1 MAPGLNQIFPESC
14 LLIVVG
20 VVIGILLYLASSVH
34 ISPLTPD
41 TFFLYMLPPII
52 LDAGYFMPNRLF
64 FDHIGTILVFAVV
77 GTVFNTLTIGV
88 SLWFVGQTGIYGCE
102 TPLLEMMLFSALIS
116 AVDPVAVLA
125 VFEEIH
131 VNEILYIVVFGES
144 LLNDA
149 VTVGS
154 TDSPDQQSRR
164 ETHLVGDCLS
174 RTARSHRPLCLM
186 VAATTTSSAWSRVLY
201 HMFEAYN
208 EIGPSNLQYRDFM
221 AGFAS
226 FFVVAIGG
234 TLIGVIW
241 GFLTGLV
248 TRFTNQV
255 RVIEPI
261 FIFVMAYLAYLNA
274 EIFHMSGI
282 LA

>member
-1 MAPGLNQIFPESC
+1 MI
-14 LLIVVG
+14 
-20 VVIGILLYLASSVH
+20 Y
-34 ISPLTPD
+34 
-41 TFFLYMLPPII
+41 PII
-52 LDAGYFMPNRLF
+52 SRTFCCWNIEEFIEKSTCLCVSGA
-64 FDHIGTILVFAVV
+64 
-77 GTVFNTLTIGV
+77 
-88 SLWFVGQTGIYGCE
+88 SLWAVGQTGLFSCE
-102 TPLLEMMLFSALIS
+102 TPLLHMFLFAALIS

-149 VTVGS
+149 VTV
-154 TDSPDQQSRR
+154 
-164 ETHLVGDCLS
+164 
-174 RTARSHRPLCLM
+174 
-186 VAATTTSSAWSRVLY
+186 VLY
-201 HMFEAYN
+201 HMFEKYS
-208 EIGPSNLQYRDFM
+208 EMGPHNILYTDILS
-221 AGFAS
+221 GFGS

-234 TLIGVIW
+234 TVIGVIW
-241 GFLTGLV
+241 GFATGFV
-248 TRFTNQV
+248 TRFTDQV